1 MARSSR
7 GEDARFSFW
16 KQGFDSPTGYKKRSE
31 MIAFVVYGDFLNLLQ
46 PPETDD
52 STPIYNLFTKFT
64 FLFTIQTTRPE
75 KHQGRFAES
84 I

>member
-1 MARSSR
+1 
-7 GEDARFSFW
+7 
-16 KQGFDSPTGYKKRSE
+16 
-31 MIAFVVYGDFLNLLQ
+31 MIAFVVYSDLLNLLQ
-46 PPETDD
+46 PPEIGY
-52 STPIYNLFTKFT
+52 STPIYSLFTKFT